1 MTETSSS
8 YTSSAS
14 YPLPTPCLAL
24 PFPFPSL
31 LGMVRSDRTLVEDL
45 FADKHIQVLVSTA
58 TLAWGV
64 NLPCHTVIIKG
75 TQIYNPSTGGFQELS
90 PLDIMQMIGRAGRY
104 GLDREGEGI
113 IITTHNELQFYLSLL
128 NQQLPIESQF
138 IKKIND
144 IINAE
149 VVLGSILNV
158 KDAVSYLSY
167 TYLFVRMLRNPALY
181 GVTPQDLVNDPLLL
195 QRRTDLVHSAASM
208 LEKHNMIK
216 YDRKSGALQV
226 YLQLIDS
233 CVTPQHCSAIW
244 CMKCDLF

>member
-1 MTETSSS
+1 
-8 YTSSAS
+8 
-14 YPLPTPCLAL
+14 
-24 PFPFPSL
+24 
-31 LGMVRSDRTLVEDL
+31 MVRSDRTLVEDL

-75 TQIYNPSTGGFQELS
+75 TQIYNPQTGSFVELS
-90 PLDIMQMIGRAGRY
+90 PLDILQMIGRAGRY

-144 IINAE
+144 ILNAE
-149 VVLGSILNV
+149 IVLGSILNV

-167 TYLFVRMLRNPALY
+167 TYLFVRMLRNPSLY
-181 GVTPQDLVNDPLLL
+181 GVTAQDLLKDPLLL

-226 YLQLIDS
+226 NFIFLTVRCTCVQCTVKHID
-233 CVTPQHCSAIW
+233 
-244 CMKCDLF
+244 MKEIYTSNFSLTFLNTFTLSKL

>member
-1 MTETSSS
+1 MCSSD
-8 YTSSAS
+8 
-14 YPLPTPCLAL
+14 
-24 PFPFPSL
+24 L
-31 LGMVRSDRTLVEDL
+31 LFS
-45 FADKHIQVLVSTA
+45 DKHIQVLVSTA

-90 PLDIMQMIGRAGRY
+90 PLDILQMIGRAGRY

-149 VVLGSILNV
+149 IVLGSILNI
-158 KDAVSYLSY
+158 KDAVNYLSY

-181 GVTPQDLVNDPLLL
+181 GVTPQDLIQDPLLL

-216 YDRKSGALQV
+216 YDRKSGSLQV
-226 YLQLIDS
+226 NPFDLKLLSFYLFTYSSIYSL
-233 CVTPQHCSAIW
+233 
-244 CMKCDLF
+244 LFIHSFICLFIFLLCILFLNILFCFSF

>member
-1 MTETSSS
+1 
-8 YTSSAS
+8 
-14 YPLPTPCLAL
+14 
-24 PFPFPSL
+24 
-31 LGMVRSDRTLVEDL
+31 MVRSDRTLVEDL
-45 FADKHIQVLVSTA
+45 FSDKHIQVLVSTA

-90 PLDIMQMIGRAGRY
+90 PLDILQMIGRAGRY

-149 VVLGSILNV
+149 IVLGSILNI
-158 KDAVSYLSY
+158 KDAVNYLSY

-181 GVTPQDLVNDPLLL
+181 GVTPQDLVQDPLLL

-216 YDRKSGALQV
+216 YDRKSGSLQV
-226 YLQLIDS
+226 THFIKYYCHFI
-233 CVTPQHCSAIW
+233 
-244 CMKCDLF
+244 DLFSEVFCSTTSFQKKIIPNVVILNFILNLIFEF

>member
-1 MTETSSS
+1 
-8 YTSSAS
+8 
-14 YPLPTPCLAL
+14 
-24 PFPFPSL
+24 
-31 LGMVRSDRTLVEDL
+31 MVRSDRTLVEDL
-45 FADKHIQVLVSTA
+45 FSDKHIQVLVSTA

-75 TQIYNPSTGGFQELS
+75 TQIYNPQSGGFQELS
-90 PLDIMQMIGRAGRY
+90 PLDILQMIGRAGRY

-149 VVLGSILNV
+149 IVLGSILNI
-158 KDAVSYLSY
+158 KDAVNYLSY
-167 TYLFVRMLRNPALY
+167 TYLFVRMLRNPTLY
-181 GVTPQDLVNDPLLL
+181 GVTAQDLVQDPLLL

-226 YLQLIDS
+226 RPRHSLFIFSYLAYSYLWLIFRIEFSNVISLNEIHYLIVYGPLFS
-233 CVTPQHCSAIW
+233 CT
-244 CMKCDLF
+244 MRR

>member
-1 MTETSSS
+1 
-8 YTSSAS
+8 
-14 YPLPTPCLAL
+14 
-24 PFPFPSL
+24 
-31 LGMVRSDRTLVEDL
+31 
-45 FADKHIQVLVSTA
+45 
-58 TLAWGV
+58 
-64 NLPCHTVIIKG
+64 
-75 TQIYNPSTGGFQELS
+75 
-90 PLDIMQMIGRAGRY
+90 MIGRAGRY

-149 VVLGSILNV
+149 IVLGSILNI
-158 KDAVSYLSY
+158 KDAVNYLSY

-181 GVTPQDLVNDPLLL
+181 GVTPQDLIQDPLLL

-216 YDRKSGALQV
+216 YDRKSGSLQV
-226 YLQLIDS
+226 NLFDLKLLSFYLFTYSSIYSL
-233 CVTPQHCSAIW
+233 
-244 CMKCDLF
+244 LFIHSFICLFIFLLCILFLNILFCFSF

>member
-1 MTETSSS
+1 
-8 YTSSAS
+8 
-14 YPLPTPCLAL
+14 
-24 PFPFPSL
+24 
-31 LGMVRSDRTLVEDL
+31 MVRSDRTLVEDL
-45 FADKHIQVLVSTA
+45 FSDKHIQVLVSTA

-75 TQIYNPSTGGFQELS
+75 TQIYNPQTGGFQELS
-90 PLDIMQMIGRAGRY
+90 PLDILQMIGRAGRY

-149 VVLGSILNV
+149 IVLGSILNV
-158 KDAVSYLSY
+158 KDAVNYLSY
-167 TYLFVRMLRNPALY
+167 TYLFVRMLRNPTLY
-181 GVTPQDLVNDPLLL
+181 GVTPQDLVQDPLLL

-226 YLQLIDS
+226 CKCIIS
-233 CVTPQHCSAIW
+233 CHTFMHSI
-244 CMKCDLF
+244 